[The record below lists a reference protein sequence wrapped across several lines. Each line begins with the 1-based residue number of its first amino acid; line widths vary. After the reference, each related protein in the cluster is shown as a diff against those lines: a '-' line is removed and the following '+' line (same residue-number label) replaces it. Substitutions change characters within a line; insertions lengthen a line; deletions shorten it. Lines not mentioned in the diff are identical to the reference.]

1 MPRVVPTS
9 VVRVS
14 ATLASKR
21 RGITAGNALMED
33 GRVIRFRVI
42 ARDPITVRTT
52 DADAEPGDVEAIEAW
67 FAAQGRE
74 A

>member
-1 MPRVVPTS
+1 MTDGRS
-9 VVRVS
+9 AVVRVS

-52 DADAEPGDVEAIEAW
+52 DPDAEPGDVAAIEAW
-67 FAAQGRE
+67 FALQGRE

>member
-21 RGITAGNALMED
+21 RGISAGNALMAD
-33 GRVIRFRVI
+33 GRVVRFRVI
-42 ARDPITVRTT
+42 ARDPITVRAT
-52 DADAEPGDVEAIEAW
+52 DADAEPGDVAAIEAYLRV
-67 FAAQGRE
+67 QGRE

>member
-1 MPRVVPTS
+1 MAREVS

-14 ATLASKR
+14 ATLSSKR
-21 RGITAGNALMED
+21 LGITRGDALMAD
-33 GRVIRFRVI
+33 GRVVRFRVI

-52 DADAEPGDVEAIEAW
+52 DADAEPGDVAAIEAW
-67 FAAQGRE
+67 FALQGRE